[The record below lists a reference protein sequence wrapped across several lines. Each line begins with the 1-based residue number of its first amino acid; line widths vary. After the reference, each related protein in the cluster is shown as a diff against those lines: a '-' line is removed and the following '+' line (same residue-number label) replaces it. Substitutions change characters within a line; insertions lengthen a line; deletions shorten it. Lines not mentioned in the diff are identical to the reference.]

1 MDLKKHTVL
10 FINLGC
16 IVAVVIAVFVC
27 FVYWLESYTSH
38 GEDVIV
44 PDFVNLDVEAA
55 EIIAVKNDLVLKVSD
70 TLISEKIAPGAIVD
84 YFPSAGSKVKKGRTI
99 YLSVNSMTPILV
111 KMPKVTEGSLR
122 QAIQML
128 ENRGLRVGNIEY
140 KPDFADNY
148 VFEQRYQSKI
158 IEPGTKISKGSA
170 IDLLVGKGGNDVQI
184 PVPSLI
190 GLSWTAIT
198 DSLVSR
204 GLSVNAIF
212 SENVKTLSD
221 SLRARVQRQSPIY
234 SEGQT
239 MQASQTIDVWLGTD
253 PIYDAISTDL
263 N

>member
-1 MDLKKHTVL
+1 MDIKKHKVL
-10 FINLGC
+10 FINIGC
-16 IVAVVIAVFVC
+16 IIAVVIAVFVG
-27 FVYWLESYTSH
+27 FSFWVESYTSH

-44 PDFVNLDVEAA
+44 PDFVNMDVEAA
-55 EIIAVKNDLVLKVSD
+55 EIIAQKNELVLKVSD

-84 YFPSAGSKVKKGRTI
+84 YFPSAGSKVKRGRTI
-99 YLSVNSMTPILV
+99 YLSVNSMTPIMV

-122 QAIQML
+122 QAIQLL

-148 VFEQRYQSKI
+148 VFEQRYQSRV

-184 PVPSLI
+184 PIPSLI
-190 GLSWTAIT
+190 GMSWTLVS
-198 DSLVSR
+198 DSLVAR

-212 SENVKTLSD
+212 ADNVKSLSD
-221 SLRARVQRQSPIY
+221 TLRARVQRQSPAY

-239 MQASQTIDVWLGTD
+239 MQASQTMDVWFGID
-253 PIYDAISTDL
+253 PIYEAISNDL